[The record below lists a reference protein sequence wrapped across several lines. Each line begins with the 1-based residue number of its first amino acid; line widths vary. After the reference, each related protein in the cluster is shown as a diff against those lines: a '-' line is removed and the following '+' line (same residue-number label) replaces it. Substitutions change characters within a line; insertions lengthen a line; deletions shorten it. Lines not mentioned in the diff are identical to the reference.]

1 MSFMIRHIGRL
12 ELLSFFF
19 IFIAVVLL
27 AAAFRYT
34 IIDGDYYRNLADRQQ
49 TAKITNSVSR
59 GSIYTKN
66 EPIGVLATS
75 ADLPDLAIDPT
86 ASGSHEALLDFLVQV
101 YRREACGITFDLS
114 CVERSYELMRM
125 PLAQGTKI
133 TSQGLDGSIRTFI
146 QSKLSQE
153 YVTSSLLKENL
164 TPQELDTF
172 SRFSA
177 TNLVGSGMYL
187 IANNVYVNP
196 MTLSLSDDQKKNLQ
210 DMFGL
215 TGADMAK
222 SLLQRKVRYIKILSQ
237 MSFATKE
244 FVDERLAQSAGNS
257 VWDIKNFIII
267 EPNPSRYY
275 PQKTVWSQITGFVD
289 NNGIGRYGIEAY
301 FEKELQWR
309 DGVRSAKK
317 DIHGRTIENFDLDN
331 DRTIN
336 GSDIT
341 LTIDRNIQKYLG
353 DRLERATKEF
363 RANRVSA
370 VVLNP
375 KTGAI
380 IAMASAPGYD
390 PNEYSRVY
398 DLEVVNPDDHED
410 IGFDFLGMPLFVE
423 DDLKGSS
430 SVVNGQVVKLRDAT
444 EEERAN
450 PLVKKYRYKNNVG
463 PLAYMSDPVAS
474 LYEPG
479 SIFKPITVAIGIDS
493 GEIRPSDVYYDA
505 GSIKIDQFTISN
517 LAKECIGQHTY
528 THALNWSCNVG
539 MIDIVKKVGKNIFAE
554 YIRDFWFGIR
564 TNITMK
570 EEVFAEME
578 SVDKWSR
585 SKLYTNSFGQG
596 IATTLIQMA
605 AAYGVLANGGIYMQ
619 PYLVDSITLPNGQ
632 VQKTEPVE
640 MRRVVKSETT
650 KLVTDM
656 MVEGATIWYAKK
668 GAVAGYKIAGKTGTS
683 QIPSRG
689 WYEKGPHGET
699 IGRTFTS
706 YGWFA
711 PAYDP
716 KFVLIL
722 KAERPRTGQYAETTS
737 ALVFSDVAKYLLEYY
752 GIPKDK

>member
-1 MSFMIRHIGRL
+1 MIRHMGRL

-19 IFIAVVLL
+19 VFIAFILL
-27 AAAFRYT
+27 SAAFRYT
-34 IIDGDYYRNLADRQQ
+34 IIDGYYYRTLADRQQ

-86 ASGSHEALLDFLVQV
+86 ASGSHDALLDFLVQV
-101 YRREACGITFDLS
+101 YRREACGIAFDLS

-125 PLAQGTKI
+125 PLAQGAKV
-133 TSQGLDGSIRTFI
+133 TSQGLDGTIRSFLQT
-146 QSKLSQE
+146 KLSQE

-164 TPQELDTF
+164 TPKELDAFVQFT
-172 SRFSA
+172 S
-177 TNLVGSGMYL
+177 NNQVGSGIYL
-187 IANNVYVNP
+187 IANNIYVNP
-196 MTLSLSDDQKKNLQ
+196 MLISLSDDQKKNLQ
-210 DMFGL
+210 DIFGL
-215 TGADMAK
+215 TNADLTK
-222 SLLQRKVRYIKILSQ
+222 SLLQRKVRYIKVLSQ

-244 FVDERLAQSAGNS
+244 FIDERLSQTASQMGND

-275 PQKTVWSQITGFVD
+275 PEKSVWSQITGFVD
-289 NNGIGRYGIEAY
+289 KNGVGKYGIEAY

-309 DGVRSAKK
+309 EGVRSAKK
-317 DIHGRTIENFDLDN
+317 DIHGRAIENFDLDN

-370 VVLNP
+370 VILNP
-375 KTGAI
+375 KTGAV

-398 DLEVVNPDDHED
+398 DLEMVNPDDHED

-423 DDLKGSS
+423 DAIKGTS

-444 EEERAN
+444 EEEREN
-450 PLVKKYRYKNNVG
+450 PLVKKYQYKNSVG

-528 THALNWSCNVG
+528 THALDWSCNVW
-539 MIDIVKKVGKNIFAE
+539 MIDIVKKVGKNIFSE

-570 EEVFAEME
+570 EEVFAEIE
-578 SVDKWSR
+578 NVDKWSR
-585 SKLYTNSFGQG
+585 SKLYTNSFWQG

-632 VQKTEPVE
+632 IQKTEPVE

-668 GAVAGYKIAGKTGTS
+668 GAVPWYKIAGKTGTS
-683 QIPSRG
+683 QIPSRW

-716 KFVLIL
+716 KFVLIV
-722 KAERPRTGQYAETTS
+722 KAERPRTWQYAEATT
-737 ALVFSDVAKYLLEYY
+737 ALVFSDIAKYLLEYY
-752 GIPKDK
+752 GIPKDR